1 MTTPVG
7 EAHYFLRRSFRD
19 LTEGELPTR
28 EALDCAT
35 TEHPVVIQ
43 AWAPTTPNAMACNS
57 MALDR
62 LDITRAT
69 PDDVGRVHVEKGL
82 TGHPTGRLLGS
93 VNNYYSGEP
102 FTDDLY
108 RRLPTLQPRAIGPG
122 TERAMRAYNALG
134 VTALY
139 DGHAMDFRDDRRVP
153 VAPCREPADR
163 ARPVLARGSALRT
176 AMDRRPRRR
185 AVRRAPRA
193 GRRDG
198 SAYR

>member
-1 MTTPVG
+1 
-7 EAHYFLRRSFRD
+7 
-19 LTEGELPTR
+19 
-28 EALDCAT
+28 
-35 TEHPVVIQ
+35 VIQ

-163 ARPVLARGSALRT
+163 ARLCCPEAQPYGLPWT
-176 AMDRRPRRR
+176 AVPDDEQFAERLEQAAGMVQLPMTCCAWTASRSVG
-185 AVRRAPRA
+185 AGRA
-193 GRRDG
+193 GQD
-198 SAYR
+198 

>member
-28 EALDCAT
+28 EVLDRAT

-43 AWAPTTPNAMACNS
+43 AWAPTTPNVMACNS

-69 PDDVGRVHVEKGL
+69 PDNVGGVHVEKGL

-108 RRLPTLQPRAIGPG
+108 RRLPTLQPGAIGPAPSARCAL
-122 TERAMRAYNALG
+122 TTPWASRRSTRATRSTSG
-134 VTALY
+134 
-139 DGHAMDFRDDRRVP
+139 
-153 VAPCREPADR
+153 
-163 ARPVLARGSALRT
+163 
-176 AMDRRPRRR
+176 
-185 AVRRAPRA
+185 
-193 GRRDG
+193 
-198 SAYR
+198 